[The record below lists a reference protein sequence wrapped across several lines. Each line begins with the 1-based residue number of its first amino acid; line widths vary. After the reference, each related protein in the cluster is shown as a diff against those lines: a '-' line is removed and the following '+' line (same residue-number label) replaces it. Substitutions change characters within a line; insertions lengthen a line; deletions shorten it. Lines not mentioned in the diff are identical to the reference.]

1 MFVIIVSESRTDT
14 KIKLYHDD
22 IGNTVNKMNPP
33 EIYLLKTQN
42 NFLKLEEKCHNFKMI
57 DFVTLY
63 QGFFYDSKMFAPFM
77 PKLSELLF

>member
-1 MFVIIVSESRTDT
+1 
-14 KIKLYHDD
+14 
-22 IGNTVNKMNPP
+22 MNPP